1 MLRANS
7 PGASWHWNTMIRK
20 ALFLG
25 IGLVLAAA
33 ANAGVYTWTDEQG
46 NVHYSD
52 KPAAGAQTLDVQS
65 APTDPARIAAEQKAA
80 EEQKAADMEAEKKSE
95 EEAKLSQADDAKRKE
110 NCQKARVRLSA
121 IMGAQRPYRPTA
133 DGERH
138 YLSDEEIAAEIKD
151 AEAGMLQWCSS

>member
-1 MLRANS
+1 
-7 PGASWHWNTMIRK
+7 MIRK

-25 IGLVLAAA
+25 IGLVLTAV
-33 ANAGVYTWTDEQG
+33 ANAGVYTWTDDQG

-52 KPAAGAQTLDVQS
+52 RPVAGAQTLDIQS

-80 EEQKAADMEAEKKSE
+80 DEQSAIEAEAEKKAE
-95 EEAKLSQADDAKRKE
+95 EEAKLSQADTAKRTE

-138 YLSDEEIAAEIKD
+138 YLSDEEIDAEIKD
-151 AEAGMLQWCSS
+151 AEAGVMEWCSS